1 MKKVISIL
9 ISLVMAISLIPI
21 SASAQTEY
29 IDEVYVKN
37 IPTPIDG
44 RTWQGAQPAVFSDAP
59 YELCGFEW
67 YDETEDRAMKNNE
80 TFKMGHVYTVRA
92 WLKPKSGY
100 EFDATPT
107 GYNMKGYF
115 NPGGNLIEAELSK
128 DFEYQT
134 WAMVILSHTFPAVE
148 ELKEITY
155 VAITDVKEPKIGRQS
170 IAKEQYLKYSDD
182 VEGLEAFWLENYDW
196 DNHFTGIF
204 SEQKRYTFVVYLAPK
219 EGCCFAQTNDI
230 LVSINGMVAEVR
242 PVGDGTLMALYEW
255 KTGKEPEKVQGVVT
269 FDIEAPTIGAHP
281 SFEPKDNRDDGLYYL
296 DKQHENS
303 TKNGVTWYEGVGD
316 NQRKMTEDDTFK
328 AGENYYVA
336 IRVKPIQGYEF
347 DTDEEG
353 DLLVGGAI
361 NGVISIAGGNE
372 EAMFVGYAFK
382 PLEETAK
389 EPEKEI
395 EQPKEPENTDK
406 NSDDFDCKGD
416 SSCPQ
421 FMIFFDDAVPYN
433 HYAHRAID
441 WAIENQ
447 ITNGIDST
455 HFGPDKSCTRGQV
468 VTFLWRAAGCPEPK
482 SSNNPFKDVKTSDY
496 FYKPILWAVEN
507 GVTAGTS
514 KTEFSPNA
522 TCSSAHILTFLYR
535 AAGVGTDGWYE
546 EARLWAEEG
555 GLLNGTGLT
564 VTPKEE
570 CPRAAVVTFL
580 YRFIS
585 GH

>member
-1 MKKVISIL
+1 
-9 ISLVMAISLIPI
+9 MAISLIPI

-44 RTWQGAQPAVFSDAP
+44 RIWQGAQPAVFSDAP

-67 YDETEDRAMKNNE
+67 YDETEDRTMKNNE

-134 WAMVILSHTFPAVE
+134 WAMVIVSHTFPAVE

-182 VEGLEAFWLENYDW
+182 VEGLDAFWLENYDW

-242 PVGDGTLMALYEW
+242 PVGDGTLMALYDW
-255 KTGKEPEKVQGVVT
+255 KTGKELEKVGGVVT
-269 FDIEAPTIGAHP
+269 FNIDAPVLGEQP
-281 SFEPKDNRDDGLYYL
+281 SFEPTDNRDDGLYYL

-353 DLLVGGAI
+353 NLLVRGAI

-382 PLEETAK
+382 PLEEPTK
-389 EPEKEI
+389 EPEKPEKTEKPQETQKTTFTDVSSAQYYFNPI
-395 EQPKEPENTDK
+395 MWAVEEGITGGTSTTTFSPNTACTRAQVVTFLHRMVGSPEPAAINNPFKDVEADK
-406 NSDDFDCKGD
+406 YYYN
-416 SSCPQ
+416 PV
-421 FMIFFDDAVPYN
+421 MWAVGSN
-433 HYAHRAID
+433 
-441 WAIENQ
+441 
-447 ITNGIDST
+447 ITGGTSGT
-455 HFGPDKSCTRGQV
+455 AFSPDVTCTRGQV
-468 VTFLWRAAGCPEPK
+468 VTFLWRAAGQPEPK
-482 SSNNPFKDVKTSDY
+482 SDSNPFTDLKADAY
-496 FYKPILWAVEN
+496 YYKAVLWAVEE
-507 GVTAGTS
+507 GITGGTS
-514 KTEFSPNA
+514 SSTFSPDNNC
-522 TCSSAHILTFLYR
+522 TR
-535 AAGVGTDGWYE
+535 GQ
-546 EARLWAEEG
+546 
-555 GLLNGTGLT
+555 
-564 VTPKEE
+564 
-570 CPRAAVVTFL
+570 VVTFL
-580 YRFIS
+580 YRFAN
-585 GH
+585 GE